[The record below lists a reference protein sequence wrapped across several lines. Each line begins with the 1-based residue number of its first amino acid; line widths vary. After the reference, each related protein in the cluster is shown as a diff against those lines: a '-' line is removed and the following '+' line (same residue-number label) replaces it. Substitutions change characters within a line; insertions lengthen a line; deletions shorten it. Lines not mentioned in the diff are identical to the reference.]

1 MSKCGIGLA
10 VRLAA
15 NGMFQVEDMTPNTPS
30 QLCGFFK
37 KGDLITAVDGNSVI
51 GFTMDQFV
59 DAVLGVPGSDITVL
73 PALEPFL
80 KAPQR
85 SIERFCR
92 LRFNAKIATT
102 SLPPQI
108 ACPTLFNAAYQ
119 RPPKNS
125 AKCRCV
131 RRAPPPLS
139 PAHRDQLCS
148 G

>member
-73 PALEPFL
+73 PALDPFL
-80 KAPQR
+80 K
-85 SIERFCR
+85 
-92 LRFNAKIATT
+92 
-102 SLPPQI
+102 
-108 ACPTLFNAAYQ
+108 
-119 RPPKNS
+119 
-125 AKCRCV
+125 
-131 RRAPPPLS
+131 PLS
-139 PAHRDQLCS
+139 ARLNAFAGCDSTQKSRRPLCRRRSPVTHSATRPTKDRQRTQPNAGACAVPPAFFPCTP
-148 G
+148 

>member
-59 DAVLGVPGSDITVL
+59 DAVLGEPGSDITVL
-73 PALEPFL
+73 PALDPFF

-85 SIERFCR
+85 SIKRFCR
-92 LRFNAKIATT
+92 LQFNAKIATT
-102 SLPPQI
+102 SLPP
-108 ACPTLFNAAYQ
+108 PTVCRTLCNAADQ